1 MERRPVCATQ
11 TEEKYREAPT
21 AALQRKY
28 LDGIGWM
35 SLDNTAAIRPRQCC
49 KSIPQYRP
57 LPDRPPF
64 SVPVDVLV
72 FAFPKVELPARE
84 GSVLLCGKAV
94 LSQHIKRRQVFM

>member
-1 MERRPVCATQ
+1 VGWQ
-11 TEEKYREAPT
+11 TFCCEFRW
-21 AALQRKY
+21 QRLPDSFQGDVLAGQL
-28 LDGIGWM
+28 LDVINIARDGET
-35 SLDNTAAIRPRQCC
+35 SLTRNGPQLLRQHVT
-49 KSIPQYRP
+49 S
-57 LPDRPPF
+57 DRPPF

>member
-1 MERRPVCATQ
+1 MPDAYPKLRP
-11 TEEKYREAPT
+11 
-21 AALQRKY
+21 
-28 LDGIGWM
+28 LD
-35 SLDNTAAIRPRQCC
+35 IRPFRQDGQ
-49 KSIPQYRP
+49 SMLVLRDP
-57 LPDRPPF
+57 LGLSDQLLAFDRPPF